1 MTRKKK
7 YVVIPQGEANKHS
20 NHVSPVVKIKERL
33 AEKRKSNRL
42 IPRNLSQET
51 YLLTLNNPKKNIVFA
66 IGSAG
71 TGKTGLACQWAID
84 QLQAG
89 LYDKIIITRPAVS
102 VDEDI
107 GFLPGSIEEKMAPWL
122 IPILDFFGDTFEPD
136 EIKLLIDEGIIVI
149 CPLAFIRGRTFKNS
163 IVIADEQQNS
173 TPSQM
178 KALLTRIGENSKM
191 IVTGDLK
198 QADKPSCNGLLQFLE
213 LYNRFENS
221 IHVSV
226 CKFAPSDI
234 ERHPA
239 VKEILAIYGDLD

>member
-7 YVVIPQGEANKHS
+7 YVVIPQGETSRVKET
-20 NHVSPVVKIKERL
+20 SPVMKIKERL
-33 AEKRKSNRL
+33 AEKRKSKRM
-42 IPRNLSQET
+42 IPRNLSQER
-51 YLLTLNNPKKNIVFA
+51 YLLTLNNPKKNIIFA

-84 QLQAG
+84 QLQEGA
-89 LYDKIIITRPAVS
+89 YDKIIVTRPAVS
-102 VDEDI
+102 VDEDL
-107 GFLPGSIEEKMAPWL
+107 GFLPGSIDDKMAPWL
-122 IPILDFFGDTFEPD
+122 IPILDFFGDIFEPD
-136 EIKLLIDEGIIVI
+136 DIKLLIQEGIIE
-149 CPLAFIRGRTFKNS
+149 LAAMSFIRGRTFKNA
-163 IVIADEQQNS
+163 IIIADEQQNS

-213 LYNRFENS
+213 LYNQFENS
-221 IHVSV
+221 VYVSV
-226 CKFAPSDI
+226 CNFTPMDV

-239 VKEILAIYGDLD
+239 VKEILAIYGEVD